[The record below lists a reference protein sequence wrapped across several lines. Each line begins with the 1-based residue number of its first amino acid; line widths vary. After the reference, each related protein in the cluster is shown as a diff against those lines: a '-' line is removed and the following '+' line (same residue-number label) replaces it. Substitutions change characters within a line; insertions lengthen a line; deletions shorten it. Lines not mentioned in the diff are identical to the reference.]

1 MNSNN
6 NQKKKVGAKTFLP
19 ILILYGI
26 GFYITTAYKHDI
38 GIWSLIGYIMILIS
52 SVASIVIM
60 VRMLKQLNNK

>member
-6 NQKKKVGAKTFLP
+6 NQKKVGAKTFLP

-26 GFYITTAYKHDI
+26 GFYITTAYKDDA
-38 GIWSLIGYIMILIS
+38 GIWPLIGYIMILIS
-52 SVASIVIM
+52 SVASIIIM